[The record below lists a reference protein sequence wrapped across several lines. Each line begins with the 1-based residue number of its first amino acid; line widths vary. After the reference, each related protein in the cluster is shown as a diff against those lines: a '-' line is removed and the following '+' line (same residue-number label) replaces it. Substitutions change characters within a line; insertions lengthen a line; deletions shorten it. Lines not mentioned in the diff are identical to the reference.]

1 LTLEERRAL
10 KVFASLKVVDGLSAE
25 GDEEVAFF
33 DVAFFAI
40 EHKVCKPFGADCDG
54 EKGSSYGDLRKVY
67 IAKPFHD
74 EQVVTMQGDFLGIGA

>member
-1 LTLEERRAL
+1 M
-10 KVFASLKVVDGLSAE
+10 VDGLSAE

-74 EQVVTMQGDFLGIGA
+74 EQVVTMQGDFLGIGGVDLQI